1 MHTGAEDIRG
11 TFVLLWLWHWYPN
24 AYLCTLISCL
34 TWWLWSKAEVCLGSC
49 LCAESLV
56 AVRACKSLKLA
67 NHVLG
72 PQSSEYSEWQ
82 RDGVRSG
89 HRKAIWLSGEDR
101 TARYWSE
108 CSFEVLLCFFYVFF
122 SVELL
127 LPMFWISWWRFWK
140 PNCKDS
146 SEVFTWEF
154 VGIEGPS
161 KDRSSFCKLS
171 IIVYI
176 FLSSDIFRI
185 MPLESVWP
193 GLRHPPVSQYFTCMH
208 HLLRCHDP
216 FAQYSSHLW
225 L

>member
-1 MHTGAEDIRG
+1 MFWALSLQNIQNDKETEWGLDIERPFG
-11 TFVLLWLWHWYPN
+11 FPARTEQPDIDQNVH
-24 AYLCTLISCL
+24 
-34 TWWLWSKAEVCLGSC
+34 
-49 LCAESLV
+49 
-56 AVRACKSLKLA
+56 LKFYY
-67 NHVLG
+67 V
-72 PQSSEYSEWQ
+72 
-82 RDGVRSG
+82 
-89 HRKAIWLSGEDR
+89 
-101 TARYWSE
+101 
-108 CSFEVLLCFFYVFF
+108 FFMCFF

-193 GLRHPPVSQYFTCMH
+193 GLRHPPVSQCFTCMH

-216 FAQYSSHLW
+216 VAQYSSHLW